1 MAFFLNHPHPNPAEI
16 SKLAYHHV
24 IEPCWREQT
33 LTEMQKRAIRYIQE
47 WQETIAFLNT
57 KIACSK
63 KYIDDL
69 EQRKEEVRA
78 DRTEKER
85 KMKESLL
92 REKEE
97 AVREAKKKLQRAIE
111 ALEKA
116 KKAEVTVMDAS
127 QSTMDFDNSEKVIEI
142 RQIEEED
149 SEEEDGEEAKIL
161 PTLTK
166 RQRQEEFGVTDDD
179 EATDDEEEA
188 NLPLPFKKQE
198 TAQEDLA
205 KSQALY
211 ANEEKNDDDDD
222 DDVDKDL
229 PVTHDSF
236 YSLIH

>member
-16 SKLAYHHV
+16 SKLAYHQV

-33 LTEMQKRAIRYIQE
+33 LSEMQKRAARYIQE

-63 KYIDDL
+63 KYIEDL

-85 KMKESLL
+85 KMKESLI

-97 AVREAKKKLQRAIE
+97 AVIEAKKKLQRAIE

-116 KKAEVTVMDAS
+116 KNAEITIMDAS
-127 QSTMDFDNSEKVIEI
+127 KSKMDLEDSKEEEE
-142 RQIEEED
+142 EEED
-149 SEEEDGEEAKIL
+149 SKEETVI
-161 PTLTK
+161 PILTK
-166 RQRQEEFGVTDDD
+166 RQRQEEFGVTDD
-179 EATDDEEEA
+179 EASDDEEEEDA

-198 TAQEDLA
+198 TAQENLA

-211 ANEEKNDDDDD
+211 ANEEDDDE
-222 DDVDKDL
+222 DKDL
-229 PVTHDSF
+229 PITYDSF
-236 YSLIH
+236 SAPLIH

>member
-16 SKLAYHHV
+16 SKLAYHQV

-33 LTEMQKRAIRYIQE
+33 LSEMQKRAARYIQE

-63 KYIDDL
+63 KYIEDL

-97 AVREAKKKLQRAIE
+97 AVIEAKKKLQRAIE

-116 KKAEVTVMDAS
+116 KNAEITIMDAS
-127 QSTMDFDNSEKVIEI
+127 QSKMDLEDSKEDSK
-142 RQIEEED
+142 EED
-149 SEEEDGEEAKIL
+149 SKEETVI
-161 PTLTK
+161 PNLTK
-166 RQRQEEFGVTDDD
+166 RQRQEEFGVTDD
-179 EATDDEEEA
+179 EASDDEDA

-198 TAQEDLA
+198 TAQENLA

-211 ANEEKNDDDDD
+211 ANEEEEEDDE
-222 DDVDKDL
+222 DKDL
-229 PVTHDSF
+229 PITYDSF
-236 YSLIH
+236 SAPLIH

>member
-16 SKLAYHHV
+16 SKLAYHQV

-33 LTEMQKRAIRYIQE
+33 LNEMQKRAARYIQE

-63 KYIDDL
+63 KYIEDL

-85 KMKESLL
+85 KMKECLI
-92 REKEE
+92 REREE
-97 AVREAKKKLQRAIE
+97 AVKEAKKKLQRAIE

-116 KKAEVTVMDAS
+116 KNAEITIMDAS
-127 QSTMDFDNSEKVIEI
+127 QSKMDLEDSKEDSKE
-142 RQIEEED
+142 EEED
-149 SEEEDGEEAKIL
+149 SKEETVI
-161 PTLTK
+161 PNLTK
-166 RQRQEEFGVTDDD
+166 RQRQEEFGVTDD
-179 EATDDEEEA
+179 EASDDEEEDA

-211 ANEEKNDDDDD
+211 ANEDDDDEE
-222 DDVDKDL
+222 DKDL
-229 PVTHDSF
+229 PITYDSF
-236 YSLIH
+236 SAPLIH